1 MDFCLN
7 PWRTSQ
13 HAARALALLLMLSA
27 WCRADDA
34 AVGPR
39 GIWWWADR
47 QHPWGTE
54 QVLGNA
60 AKETEVVRLLR
71 EWKVGVV
78 YGSFGGSRRADP
90 ALLRAWNARLH
101 AAGVSSQLLLSE
113 NTWIFPEHRAKL
125 LQGNLRKELLDFNAA
140 CATPGER
147 FDGLHLDIEPHGLPG
162 WKTMTPERRKETLF
176 LLRDTFR
183 EVRTLLDAN
192 GAARLPVY
200 ADLPVWFDQ
209 PAGPVGWK
217 DAAER
222 DAWFADLG
230 KSLAGISLMA
240 YERDTAAKIENG
252 VRWELDHF
260 QGEVR
265 IGLEASVGPG
275 KTWKNAA
282 ALTGMVETQ
291 EALGTPPRRVDLH
304 AFTQYLDAVKP
315 AGK

>member
-1 MDFCLN
+1 MPL
-7 PWRTSQ
+7 R
-13 HAARALALLLMLSA
+13 AARVCALLLMVSS

-34 AVGPR
+34 AVGTR
-39 GIWWWADR
+39 GIWWWVDR

-60 AKETEVVRLLR
+60 AKEAEVVRLLR

-78 YGSFGGSRRADP
+78 YGSFGGSKRADP
-90 ALLRAWNARLH
+90 ALIRAWNARLH
-101 AAGVSSQLLLSE
+101 AGGVSSQLLLSE

-125 LQGNLRKELLDFNAA
+125 VQGNLRMELLDFNAA
-140 CATPGER
+140 CAVPGER
-147 FDGLHLDIEPHGLPG
+147 FDGLHLDIEPHGLPD
-162 WKTMTPERRKETLF
+162 WKTMTPARRKETLF

-183 EVRTLLDAN
+183 EVRSHLDTN
-192 GAARLPVY
+192 GAARLPIY

-209 PAGPVGWK
+209 TAGPVGWT

-252 VRWELDHF
+252 VRWELEHF
-260 QGEVR
+260 KGEVR

-275 KTWKNAA
+275 KTWKTAA
-282 ALTGMVETQ
+282 ALTAMVETQ
-291 EALGTPPRRVDLH
+291 EALGKPPRRLDLH
-304 AFTQYLDAVKP
+304 ALTQYLDAVTP
-315 AGK
+315 VGK